1 MNRDPRLLYGADIR
15 KRILDEVAADISRFA
30 TRRKVGR
37 LVSVGIGEVEEIAVY
52 IRGQARAAAAV
63 GLPFDEQHWPADLTQ
78 DECKARL
85 VAMNDDPD
93 VLGVI
98 LQRPVP
104 DHINVRSLQ
113 SAIHPLK
120 DVEGM
125 NPASIG
131 NIVYNQMALAPCT
144 AAASVEMI
152 RATGMKIEGMEVVVV
167 GHSEIVG
174 KPAAFMLMAE
184 GATVTVC
191 HYMTRSVAAH
201 TRRADVVIVAV
212 GVPGLLTADMVK
224 HGAAVIDIGINQVT
238 DADGSSRIVGD
249 ADTGAVADIA
259 SWTTPVP
266 GGVGPVTV
274 AMLMRNAAIA
284 FETLAPLLLLAP
296 AHLASVPFA
305 ASGLAFHYGIALLQN
320 IDFVSWWSP
329 AYAFLLADPAAWADG
344 ALFACPADASL
355 ERLGVDHIDLY
366 YAHTDDAETPIAETL
381 GAFGQLVDAG
391 KVRHIA
397 ASNFSAARLR
407 ESIVV
412 AEEEG
417 LPRYVAHQ
425 PHYNLLERDVEESVI
440 PATQDLGLA
449 TFPYFSLASGF
460 LTGKHRHGDAAGSAR
475 VSRVQKY
482 ADPRGERMLAAMDTV
497 AESRSSSLATIA
509 LAWLAQRPTVAS
521 PIASARTVDQ
531 LPDLLALADL
541 ELTAEEM
548 ALLEQV

>member
-15 KRILDEVAADISRFA
+15 KRILDEVAADIARLA

-167 GHSEIVG
+167 GHS
-174 KPAAFMLMAE
+174 
-184 GATVTVC
+184 
-191 HYMTRSVAAH
+191 
-201 TRRADVVIVAV
+201 
-212 GVPGLLTADMVK
+212 
-224 HGAAVIDIGINQVT
+224 
-238 DADGSSRIVGD
+238 
-249 ADTGAVADIA
+249 DTGAVADIA

-284 FETLAPLLLLAP
+284 FEKQ
-296 AHLASVPFA
+296 
-305 ASGLAFHYGIALLQN
+305 I
-320 IDFVSWWSP
+320 
-329 AYAFLLADPAAWADG
+329 
-344 ALFACPADASL
+344 
-355 ERLGVDHIDLY
+355 ELGWV
-366 YAHTDDAETPIAETL
+366 
-381 GAFGQLVDAG
+381 
-391 KVRHIA
+391 
-397 ASNFSAARLR
+397 
-407 ESIVV
+407 
-412 AEEEG
+412 
-417 LPRYVAHQ
+417 
-425 PHYNLLERDVEESVI
+425 
-440 PATQDLGLA
+440 
-449 TFPYFSLASGF
+449 
-460 LTGKHRHGDAAGSAR
+460 
-475 VSRVQKY
+475 
-482 ADPRGERMLAAMDTV
+482 
-497 AESRSSSLATIA
+497 
-509 LAWLAQRPTVAS
+509 
-521 PIASARTVDQ
+521 
-531 LPDLLALADL
+531 
-541 ELTAEEM
+541 
-548 ALLEQV
+548 